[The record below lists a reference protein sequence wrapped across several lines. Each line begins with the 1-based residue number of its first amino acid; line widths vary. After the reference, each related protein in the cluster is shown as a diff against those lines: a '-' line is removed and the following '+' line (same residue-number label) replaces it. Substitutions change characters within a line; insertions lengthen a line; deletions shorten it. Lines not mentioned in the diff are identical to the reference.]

1 MKEDYRRSERRACWL
16 LGLSRS
22 SCRYQPRRGE
32 EKGLRQRLRELAG
45 ERRRFGY
52 RRLAV
57 LLRREGWAVNWKRVY
72 RLYRQEHLQVGNRP
86 RKRGVSRQRLP
97 LALPGSP
104 NERWSMDFMTDSLAM
119 GRRFRTLNVVDD
131 YTRECVRIEVDTSLG
146 GERVARVLE
155 ELCWQRGVPQVIVVD
170 HGPEFTS
177 QALDRWACQRGV
189 RLHFIDPGKPEQNAY
204 VESFNGK
211 FRDECL
217 NEHWFADLKEAREK
231 IEDWRQDYN
240 QRRPH
245 SALGYRTPE
254 EFAAQIA
261 ARRASPPTPVV
272 FPPGNLTNLPELAL

>member
-1 MKEDYRRSERRACWL
+1 MKEVYRRSERRACWL
-16 LGLSRS
+16 LGMSRS
-22 SCRYQPRRGE
+22 SCRYQPRRPE
-32 EKGLRQRLRELAG
+32 PHALRERLRELAV

-72 RLYRQEHLQVGNRP
+72 RVYRQEHLQVGKRP
-86 RKRGVSRQRLP
+86 RKRGVSQPRLP
-97 LALPGSP
+97 LALPSRP
-104 NERWSMDFMTDSLAM
+104 NERWSMDFMTDSLAT

-131 YTRECVRIEVDTSLG
+131 YTRECLRIEVDTSLG

-155 ELCWQRGVPQVIVVD
+155 ELCRRRSRPQVIVVD

-177 QALDRWACQRGV
+177 QALDRWAYRRGV
-189 RLHFIDPGKPEQNAY
+189 KLHFIAPGKPEQNAY

-217 NEHWFADLKEAREK
+217 NEHWFADLGEAREK
-231 IEDWRQDYN
+231 IESWRQDYN

-254 EFAAQIA
+254 EFAAQAA
-261 ARRASPPTPVV
+261 ARRASPPTPVA
-272 FPPGNLTNLPELAL
+272 FPPGNSRNLPELAL